1 MMLRL
6 VSCDS
11 LTLVRLDLGKP
22 VRCSDDVFGV
32 LADVVIDPVTK
43 RVTHLV
49 VRPER
54 QDTIATRLVPIE
66 LAEEDEGGEAI
77 WLRCTVDEA
86 GKLDIVEEFAYLR
99 LGESPAR
106 DPDWDVGIQEVLAP
120 PFYEGTGFD
129 DYAGELG
136 TSEALI
142 YDRVPKG
149 EIEIRRSSP
158 VYSSDGH
165 HLGHVDGFV
174 VDETDQIAQ
183 LVLERGHL
191 WGRREVTVPIG
202 AVASVAN
209 DEVKLSLSRDEVG
222 ALPAVRVHRWGAHGT
237 ASDS

>member
-1 MMLRL
+1 MLRL
-6 VSCDS
+6 RPCDS
-11 LTLVRLDLGKP
+11 LIVVRLDLGKP
-22 VRCSDDVFGV
+22 VRCSDGVFGE

-54 QDTIATRLVPIE
+54 EDRLATRLVPIE
-66 LAEEDEGGEAI
+66 LTEEDDRGEAI
-77 WLRCTVDEA
+77 WIRCTLEEV
-86 GKLDIVEEFAYLR
+86 GKLDSVEEFAYLR
-99 LGESPAR
+99 AGEFPAS
-106 DPDWDVGIQEVLAP
+106 DPDWDVGIYDVLTP
-120 PFYEGTGFD
+120 QFYEGTGFEE
-129 DYAGELG
+129 YAGQLG
-136 TSEALI
+136 TSEGMI

-174 VDETDQIAQ
+174 VDANDQIAQ

-191 WGRREVTVPIG
+191 WGLREVTVPIG
-202 AVASVAN
+202 AIASVAN

-222 ALPAVRVHRWGAHGT
+222 ALPAVRVHRWGPHRT
-237 ASDS
+237 MSDS